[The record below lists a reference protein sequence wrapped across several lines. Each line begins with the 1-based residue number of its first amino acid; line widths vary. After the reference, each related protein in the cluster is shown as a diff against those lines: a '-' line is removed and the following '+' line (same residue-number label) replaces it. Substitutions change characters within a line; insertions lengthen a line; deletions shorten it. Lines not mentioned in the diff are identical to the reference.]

1 MKKRDRTTQ
10 EKQFDSMIR
19 QGVMLLGETPPDPT
33 EPNAFRHVLVWDR
46 LGRKGQ
52 SCRILKQSGTL
63 AQIEFEKDGF
73 VTRINRMAIRRS

>member
-1 MKKRDRTTQ
+1 MRKRDRTAE
-10 EKQFDSMIR
+10 EKTFDKILAQSMMR
-19 QGVMLLGETPPDPT
+19 LGENPSAPA
-33 EPNAFRHVLVWDR
+33 EPNAFRHVLLWDR

-63 AQIEFEKDGF
+63 AQIEFEDGF